1 MPAILTAQQT
11 GRREDLADIIWLA
24 GVTNTPLFSMARKGK
39 RLDNVQIASYQ
50 VKELGTRKS
59 GGVTDGQDF
68 NAGDVDPPR
77 QLIQYRGEVWRRQP
91 QVGFIAEG
99 NIVAGVVSE
108 FSEAVI
114 DQSIEH
120 RKDME
125 AELMSTQDSQDDTGA
140 GSKTR
145 GLGKWINDG
154 ITPGFGTE
162 LPVPNAFQTP
172 TAQIFSSALGDGFST
187 GLTETV
193 FTAMAQNRWD
203 KFGMSNELTGF
214 VGLSVQN
221 LFNNWSRYDPA
232 GAGSSTARV
241 RTMTTEY
248 DAGEYWGPSIDVI
261 RTAYGMFTLI
271 PVNTEYLPGASA
283 ALQAKVAYFVDMQQI
298 ELRPREMMKEIP
310 LIDSGGGPREGI
322 QTIMGLVPG
331 DPRSHIKVVAS

>member
-1 MPAILTAQQT
+1 MPAILTSTQT

-24 GVTNTPLFSMARKGK
+24 GVTETPLFSMARKGK
-39 RLDNVQIASYQ
+39 RLDNVQLASYQ
-50 VKELGTRKS
+50 VKQLGTRKS
-59 GGVTDGQDF
+59 GGVTDGLDF
-68 NAGDVDPPR
+68 GVGDVDPPR
-77 QLIQYRGEVWRRQP
+77 ALISYRGEVWRRQP

-120 RKDME
+120 RKDIE
-125 AELMSTQDSQDDTGA
+125 KELFSSQDSQDDTGA
-140 GSKTR
+140 GSLTR
-145 GLGKWINDG
+145 GLDKWINDG
-154 ITPGFGTE
+154 TTPGFSTE
-162 LPVPNAFQTP
+162 LPVPVAFQTP
-172 TAQIFSSALGDGFST
+172 TAQIYSATLGNGFST

-214 VGLSVQN
+214 VGVDVQN
-221 LFNNWSRYDPA
+221 LFNGWTRYDPA

-248 DAGEYWGPSIDVI
+248 EAGEYWGPSVEVI
-261 RTAYGMFTLI
+261 RTQWGTFTI
-271 PVNTEYLPGASA
+271 MPVNTEYLINSKRG
-283 ALQAKVAYFVDMQQI
+283 YFLDMQQI
-298 ELRPREMMKEIP
+298 ELRPREMLKEVP

-322 QTIMGLVPG
+322 QSILGLVPG
-331 DPRSHIKVVAS
+331 DPRSHIKVVGS